1 MHAAILHN
9 VSHTANSAQWIMQ
22 CVFCRLP
29 SWIVRRIYAHH
40 HRSQWIQKK
49 NSRTKEEATETNAL
63 HIYFFI
69 RFSCWNH
76 MDDVRKHISLVMKHH
91 TDDAAERTKYIC
103 SKRKIMTK
111 NRRRKKSSSR
121 RSLHLRSDAKAHN
134 ANCIETVLPRWMFA
148 RITKS
153 LHKLLIFT
161 MSGLIE
167 KISMLDIFSAAHTIG
182 YFSVVIFCLLMLSV
196 VYVRSLHFCP
206 FNPETHRT
214 WQYSINDARLWT
226 TTSQYAF
233 IGHI

>member
-1 MHAAILHN
+1 MPYHTTAYYNINCIQCMLQYCIMSRTQRTVHSELCNVCFVVCHRGSSVVYMHIIIGHN
-9 VSHTANSAQWIMQ
+9 EY
-22 CVFCRLP
+22 R
-29 SWIVRRIYAHH
+29 
-40 HRSQWIQKK
+40 KK

-134 ANCIETVLPRWMFA
+134 AKPTA
-148 RITKS
+148 
-153 LHKLLIFT
+153 
-161 MSGLIE
+161 
-167 KISMLDIFSAAHTIG
+167 
-182 YFSVVIFCLLMLSV
+182 
-196 VYVRSLHFCP
+196 
-206 FNPETHRT
+206 
-214 WQYSINDARLWT
+214 
-226 TTSQYAF
+226 
-233 IGHI
+233 